1 MTVTRRSVLTAT
13 VAVGAAV
20 GPMAG
25 RPAPRTPARGRGRR
39 SGEGGLG
46 ALWLSAGQSADGT
59 DRIAGFGTDGA
70 IAFAEP
76 LPARGHAP
84 AVRPGGRQAVIC
96 ARRPG
101 TFAAVVDLPSGRIVH
116 RIDAAEGRHFYGHGA
131 FSPDGR
137 RFFATENAQDSG
149 DGRIGLYDAADGW
162 RRVGEWPAGG
172 IGPHDL
178 RLLRDGRTLAVAIGG
193 IRTHP
198 ATGREKL
205 NLDTMAPALV
215 LMDTADGR
223 IVDRFDMPAA
233 LHRLSLR
240 HLAVGRDGAI
250 GAVMQDQAET
260 GELRPLVAMAR
271 PGGRLRF
278 FEAPD
283 PVLMRMNGYCG
294 SAAAPQRAHGS
305 RGVPAS
311 GPVCSTSGAWT
322 GALPRGAE
330 SATGSG
336 CPRTAASMPLRAVE
350 RACYRACAVRRARAP
365 AETLAPAG
373 DPLAHWDITLPDP
386 EV

>member
-1 MTVTRRSVLTAT
+1 MTVSRRTVLTAT
-13 VAVGAAV
+13 AAV
-20 GPMAG
+20 GTAG
-25 RPAPRTPARGRGRR
+25 LLAPRVGIAGTVDT
-39 SGEGGLG
+39 G
-46 ALWLSAGQSADGT
+46 AADAAGDAADGAPTLWLSAGQSADGT
-59 DRIAGFGTDGA
+59 DRVAGFGTDGA

-76 LPARGHAP
+76 LPDRGHAP
-84 AVRPGGRQAVIC
+84 AIRPGGRQAVIC

-137 RFFATENAQDSG
+137 RFFATENAQDTG

-162 RRVGEWPAGG
+162 RRAGEWPAGG

-178 RLLRDGRTLAVAIGG
+178 RLLPDGRTLAVAIGG

-223 IVDRFDMPAA
+223 IVERFDMPAQ

-283 PVLMRMNGYCG
+283 PVLMRMAGYCG
-294 SAAAPQRAHGS
+294 SAAFDRSGTVL
-305 RGVPAS
+305 GVS
-311 GPVCSTSGAWT
+311 S
-322 GALPRGAE
+322 PRGGLFTFW
-330 SATGSG
+330 SLDGTLLATAPVRDG
-336 CPRTAASMPLRAVE
+336 CGIAAD
-350 RACYRACAVRRARAP
+350 RRAGAFVLSSGMTGLWRFDVA
-365 AETLAPAG
+365 AHRLEALAPAG
-373 DPLAHWDITLPDP
+373 DPLAHWDNHLTG
-386 EV
+386 V